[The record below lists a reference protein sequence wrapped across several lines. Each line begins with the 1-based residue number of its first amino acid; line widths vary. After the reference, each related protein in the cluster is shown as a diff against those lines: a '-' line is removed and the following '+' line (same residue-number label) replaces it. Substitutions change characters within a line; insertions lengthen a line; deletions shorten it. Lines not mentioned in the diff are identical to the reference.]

1 MINSK
6 AWVEITRD
14 LASKDVDI
22 AVTACEALHAQTDQ
36 DDVPRLLELLADSDF
51 FIREAAAWPLTELAG
66 AHVLPQLL
74 IAYQR
79 GYDEGHDNDGF
90 STALLQ
96 IPALFPESKIQ
107 VTKLLDTAEGSQRE
121 HLMWLMDF
129 Y

>member
-1 MINSK
+1 MIDSQT
-6 AWVEITRD
+6 WIEITRD

-22 AVTACEALHAQTDQ
+22 AVAACEALHALADQ
-36 DDVPRLLELLADSDF
+36 DDVPRLLGLLADPDF

-66 AHVLPQLL
+66 ADALPQLL
-74 IAYQR
+74 IAFQR

-96 IPALFPESKIQ
+96 IPALFPESKTQ
-107 VTKLLDTAEGSQRE
+107 VAKLLDTAEGSQRE
-121 HLMWLMDF
+121 HLIWLMDF